1 MSEAIAKAIKSQFE
15 FAKRNGSK
23 SLTIQGV
30 TVDALIVEPIETL
43 GDQRRGRQRGM
54 RRAIV
59 GVLKSDLSIVPV
71 PGTRASLDNWNCVV
85 ADEGV
90 EEEAFAYHIHLVSP

>member
-1 MSEAIAKAIKSQFE
+1 
-15 FAKRNGSK
+15 
-23 SLTIQGV
+23 
-30 TVDALIVEPIETL
+30 VDALIVEPIETL

-90 EEEAFAYHIHLVSP
+90 EEEAFAYRIHLVSP

>member
-1 MSEAIAKAIKSQFE
+1 
-15 FAKRNGSK
+15 
-23 SLTIQGV
+23 
-30 TVDALIVEPIETL
+30 
-43 GDQRRGRQRGM
+43 M

-90 EEEAFAYHIHLVSP
+90 EEEAFAYRIHLVSP